1 MVYAMPTRKTRE
13 IGACDIVSF
22 AVICG
27 TPAPDESNAI
37 KRLNLETCK
46 VRPEASER
54 TERDWDSGGGG
65 STPAR
70 QRFARA
76 HTRGLAHD
84 TSLLQHTAEQDQVY
98 PVEVYPVEVYPVEVY
113 PIGPHSF

>member
-76 HTRGLAHD
+76 RTWSRTRYK
-84 TSLLQHTAEQDQVY
+84 STATY
-98 PVEVYPVEVYPVEVY
+98 
-113 PIGPHSF
+113 S